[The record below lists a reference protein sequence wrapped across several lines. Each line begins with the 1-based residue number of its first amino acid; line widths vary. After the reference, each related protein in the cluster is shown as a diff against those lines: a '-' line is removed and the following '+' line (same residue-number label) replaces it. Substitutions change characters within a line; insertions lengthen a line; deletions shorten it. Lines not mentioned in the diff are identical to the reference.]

1 MLSRRFSI
9 TIPMFQGKRFSVLTA
24 SLTPLDQ
31 NLGVDYDQ
39 LGTHVHWLLKRGAT
53 GVVLMGTTGEANSL
67 STAERK
73 HALDAVLD
81 AGVDP
86 HKLMVGTGCC
96 ALTDTVDLTQHALAA
111 GVQSVLVLPPFYY
124 KDVIE
129 DGLFAVYDHL
139 LQSIGSTRLRVYL
152 YHFPKMSATPIT
164 RGLMV
169 RLLHRYPESIAGFKD
184 SSGDWS
190 SILEM
195 IRNFPEIQVFAG
207 SEQFLLK
214 TLRAGGA
221 GCISATANV
230 TSPLIADLFGKW
242 ETPEADILQKHVHRT
257 RKVIEQWPMISALK
271 ALMQDLT
278 GRDAWMNLRPPLT
291 ELPRGEVRRC
301 IKLYTSVFNS
311 ATLSSHRI
319 Q

>member
-1 MLSRRFSI
+1 
-9 TIPMFQGKRFSVLTA
+9 MFQGKRFSVLTA

-31 NLGVDYDQ
+31 NLGVDYGR
-39 LGTHVHWLLKRGAT
+39 LGAHVHWLLERGAA

-81 AGVDP
+81 AGIDP
-86 HKLMVGTGCC
+86 RQLMAGTGCC
-96 ALTDTVDLTQHALAA
+96 ALTDTVDLTEHALAA

-124 KDVIE
+124 KNVSE
-129 DGLFAVYDHL
+129 DGLFAAYDHL
-139 LQSIGSTRLRVYL
+139 LQSIGSRRLRLYL

-164 RGLMV
+164 PGLV
-169 RLLHRYPESIAGFKD
+169 ERLLHRYPGSIAGFKD
-184 SSGDWS
+184 SSGNWS

-207 SEQFLLK
+207 SEQFLLE

-230 TSPLIADLFGKW
+230 TSPLIADLFDKW
-242 ETPEADILQKHVHRT
+242 ETPEADILQRHVHRT
-257 RKVIEQWPMISALK
+257 RKVIEQWPMIPALK
-271 ALMQDLT
+271 ALIQDLT
-278 GRDAWMNLRPPLT
+278 GRDVWMNLRPPLSPLSP
-291 ELPRGEVRRC
+291 EEANRC
-301 IKLYTSVFNS
+301 IELYKSVSTS
-311 ATLSSHRI
+311 ATHSLHGT

>member
-1 MLSRRFSI
+1 
-9 TIPMFQGKRFSVLTA
+9 MFQGKRFSVLTA

-31 NLGVDYDQ
+31 NLGVDYDH

-86 HKLMVGTGCC
+86 HQLMVGTGCC
-96 ALTDTVDLTQHALAA
+96 ALTDTVDLTEHAVEA
-111 GVQSVLVLPPFYY
+111 GVQSILVIPPFYY
-124 KDVIE
+124 KNVSE
-129 DGLFAVYDHL
+129 DGLFAAYDYL
-139 LQSIGSTRLRVYL
+139 LQSIGSRRLRLYL

-164 RGLMV
+164 PGLV
-169 RLLHRYPESIAGFKD
+169 ERLLHRYPGSIAGFKD
-184 SSGDWS
+184 SSGNWN

-207 SEQFLLK
+207 SEQFLLE

-221 GCISATANV
+221 GCISAAANV
-230 TSPLIADLFGKW
+230 TSPLTADLAGKW
-242 ETPEADILQKHVHRT
+242 ETPESDILQRHIHQI
-257 RKVIEQWPMISALK
+257 RKAVEQWPMIAALK
-271 ALMQDLT
+271 VLMQHLT
-278 GRDAWMNLRPPLT
+278 GRNVWMNLRPPLSPLSPD
-291 ELPRGEVRRC
+291 EANRC
-301 IKLYTSVFNS
+301 IELYESVSTS
-311 ATLSSHRI
+311 ATHSLHGI

>member
-1 MLSRRFSI
+1 M
-9 TIPMFQGKRFSVLTA
+9 LTA

-31 NLGVDYDQ
+31 NLGVDYDH

-53 GVVLMGTTGEANSL
+53 GVVLTGTTGEANSL

-73 HALDAVLD
+73 HALNAVLD

-86 HKLMVGTGCC
+86 HHLMVGTGCC
-96 ALTDTVDLTQHALAA
+96 ALTDTVDLTEHAVEA
-111 GVQSVLVLPPFYY
+111 GVQSVLVIPPFYY
-124 KDVIE
+124 KNVSE
-129 DGLFAVYDHL
+129 DGLFAAYDHL
-139 LQSIGSTRLRVYL
+139 LQFIGSRRLKLYL

-164 RGLMV
+164 PGLV
-169 RLLHRYPESIAGFKD
+169 ERLLHRYPGSIAGFKD

-190 SILEM
+190 SIVGM

-207 SEQFLLK
+207 SEQFLLE

-230 TSPLIADLFGKW
+230 TSPLIADLLGKW
-242 ETPEADILQKHVHRT
+242 ETPEADILQRQIHQI
-257 RKVIEQWPMISALK
+257 RKAVEQWPMIPVLK
-271 ALMQDLT
+271 ALMRDLT
-278 GRDAWMNLRPPLT
+278 GRNIWMNLRPPLT
-291 ELPRGEVRRC
+291 PLSSDEAKRC
-301 IKLYTSVFNS
+301 IEVYKLMSTSAMHDS
-311 ATLSSHRI
+311 LHGI